1 MSNEFNE
8 KFFAWSMAM
17 SGKPNASEYEK
28 GDKIILPQQ
37 VILNIKPSEDGSP
50 LYFRLTNEEQRLAMH
65 VGVLEFTALD
75 GNCHLPFWIMSQLL
89 LGEGSP
95 VSVQLVSDIKPASA
109 IKLKPQD
116 KNFTDKMSDPKA
128 VLENRLRKYTC
139 LTKGTWICIN
149 YLDENHYFDVVDT
162 QPEPVVSL
170 INTDCNLEFELPPQP
185 KKESKKLKSNR
196 PKLTPIVTK
205 GHTEFKPVTKLDRFP
220 GKGRRLGS
228 E

>member
-50 LYFRLTNEEQRLAMH
+50 LYFRLTNKEQRLAIH

-162 QPEPVVSL
+162 QPEP
-170 INTDCNLEFELPPQP
+170 LPPQP
-185 KKESKKLKSNR
+185 KKESKKPKSNR
-196 PKLTPIVTK
+196 PKLTPIITK